1 MLNGPKPKLFGDI
14 VQCEPKILCNVKIHW
29 KDWLKT
35 FPNLTWNI
43 FYYLIIDDSQTLYF
57 IEITFI
63 THGIIFCI
71 LQ

>member
-35 FPNLTWNI
+35 FPNLT
-43 FYYLIIDDSQTLYF
+43 
-57 IEITFI
+57 
-63 THGIIFCI
+63 
-71 LQ
+71 